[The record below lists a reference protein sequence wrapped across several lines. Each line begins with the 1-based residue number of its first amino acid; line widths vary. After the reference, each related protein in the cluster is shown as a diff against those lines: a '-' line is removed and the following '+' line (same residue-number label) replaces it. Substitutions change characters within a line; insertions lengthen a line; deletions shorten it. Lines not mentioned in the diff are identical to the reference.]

1 MTVPV
6 RQYAG
11 IAGIGVLALAVVGM
25 IARLISG
32 SDYLFN
38 IVNVSWTEN
47 LIHTITG
54 GLMGYVAYK
63 QSDIALARTVVG
75 VLGFVY
81 LLVFV
86 ISLLSATMFGLLGS
100 GLTLTDNLIHLV
112 LGLAGVYVGYIAST
126 SEQLKV

>member
-1 MTVPV
+1 MTFPA

-11 IAGIGVLALAVVGM
+11 IAGTFVLALAVVGM

-38 IVNVSWTEN
+38 LVNVSWTEN
-47 LIHTITG
+47 LIHTTTG

-63 QSDIALARTVVG
+63 QSNFALARTVVG
-75 VLGFVY
+75 LVGFAY

-86 ISLLSATMFGLLGS
+86 VSLLSSNVFGLLGS
-100 GLTLTDNLIHLV
+100 GLTLTDNLVHLV
-112 LGLAGVYVGYIAST
+112 LGLAGIYVAYVAST
-126 SEQLKV
+126 TEQLKV